1 MEYIKYL
8 DAGAHE
14 SISPGDTATGIT
26 AAILSPASGE
36 LKNITALAALIT
48 VEDNS
53 IRICYD
59 GTTPTNSNG
68 TSADVGHKLDA
79 GQNYL
84 IEGGTS
90 VKNFKCIDA
99 ATGVN
104 AVVKVTT
111 HFGR

>member
-1 MEYIKYL
+1 MEFIRYL

-26 AAILSPASGE
+26 AAIKEPTSGE
-36 LKNITALAALIT
+36 FKGKPALAVLIT
-48 VEDNS
+48 VEDQS
-53 IRICYD
+53 VRICYD

-68 TSADVGHKLDA
+68 TSADVGHPLEA

-84 IEGGTS
+84 IEGARS
-90 VKNFKCIDA
+90 VEKFKCIDA
-99 ATGVN
+99 VSGST